1 MFSPTRGAAK
11 VAKDGDDFMAIR
23 TAGARGSAP
32 GERRGGR
39 AKGTPNRQTQ
49 LVRDRLAE
57 LNCDPVQGLVK
68 IATDPSNTPELR
80 AKVYADLLA
89 FSAPKPKAIELT
101 AGEMAEPQELI
112 VRWLPSSE

>member
-1 MFSPTRGAAK
+1 MKIVDRRGAL
-11 VAKDGDDFMAIR
+11 
-23 TAGARGSAP
+23 P

-57 LNCDPVQGLVK
+57 LKCDPVQGLVK

>member
-1 MFSPTRGAAK
+1 MTPTQ
-11 VAKDGDDFMAIR
+11 
-23 TAGARGSAP
+23 GSAP

-57 LNCDPVQGLVK
+57 LKCDPVAGLAQ
-68 IATDPSNTPELR
+68 IAMDPANTSELR
-80 AKVYADLLA
+80 ARVYADLLA

-101 AGEMAEPQELI
+101 AGERAEPQELI
-112 VRWLPSSE
+112 ISWSPANN

>member
-1 MFSPTRGAAK
+1 MKIVDRRGAL
-11 VAKDGDDFMAIR
+11 
-23 TAGARGSAP
+23 P

-57 LNCDPVQGLVK
+57 LKCDPVQGLVK
-68 IATDPSNTPELR
+68 IAMDASNTPELR

-101 AGEMAEPQELI
+101 AGDAAEPQELI
-112 VRWLPSSE
+112 VRWLPSSG